1 MKNLLLIAMLLIV
14 WQANAQV
21 GINDDNSAP
30 DPSAMLDV
38 RSSDKGFLPPRMTTA
53 QMNSIVAPVAG
64 LLVYNTSVNALY
76 WYDGTNW
83 QQFNEFNFVEQDPV
97 FALHPASSITNDLLN
112 DWNTAYG
119 WGNHALAGYL
129 TSYTET
135 DPLFYAHPASWIS
148 AGDINNWNQAYANR
162 LVSVH
167 GSTPLSLQLQN
178 NQLTGSI
185 QPASAVQSGYLT
197 ANDWNTFNN
206 KQSQLTFGHVT
217 SPDMV
222 VTGGNNAVYGNGLNL
237 TINKGNLSETY
248 SSVLTITGGANA
260 VLGTGTTI
268 RVNQATS
275 SQSGYLSS
283 ADWNTFNNKQ
293 NALTFGNLTS
303 SDITVTGGSSAV
315 KGGGATLS
323 VKKGN
328 LTESGSSV
336 LTITNGSNAV
346 LGTSGTSLQV
356 KQAGASQSGYL
367 SSGDWNSFNDKVS
380 SQWTANGT
388 KLHYNTGNVGIG
400 TSNPQSKVDIAGNA
414 VIGDAYSGLI
424 TGPANGLAVEGKLG
438 VGTPTPVSS
447 ASLEISSTTTGVLL
461 PRMTRAQRNAI
472 ATPADGLMVYCLN
485 CGTNGA
491 LSIFTNGTW
500 LTFSPCN
507 TQSPITGIH
516 QMSLGQVVWT
526 WQEVNGAVGY
536 KWNTVADFETATD
549 LGAVIT
555 KTETGTQCDTTY
567 TRYIWAYSNCG
578 ESVMTAIFTT
588 VPATPPETP
597 VEGIHTATQTSI
609 TWNWSP
615 VSGASGYKW
624 NIVNDFASAIDMGTN
639 TTYTETGDTCGA
651 ELTRFVWAY
660 NGCGIST
667 VNTITQATLP
677 CWLCGYSVLTI
688 AHETFGGVAPVNKTT
703 SYGTVTN
710 IPGEPTKC
718 WIAKNLGASQQA
730 TTVNDATEV
739 AAGWYWKFNRKQ
751 GYKHDGSSSVPSWTT
766 ASVNENSAW
775 LTTNDPCNLELGT
788 VWRLPSYSEWFNVD
802 NSGGWSNWSGPWS
815 SDLKLHAS
823 GNIIDSNGS
832 LDNRGS
838 IGYFWSATQNTSAY
852 GWDFQIGSGI
862 SSMTYNNKAHG
873 FAIRCLRDN

>member
-1 MKNLLLIAMLLIV
+1 MKNLVLLIALLSLV
-14 WQANAQV
+14 WQATAQV
-21 GINDDNSAP
+21 SINDDNSAP

-53 QMNSIVAPVAG
+53 QMNGIVAPVAG

-76 WYDGTNW
+76 WYDGTHW

-97 FALHPASSITNDLLN
+97 FALHPASSITNDLVN

-119 WGNHALAGYL
+119 WGNHALAGYLTSYTETDPIFGTHPAFGITQPHIDQWNTAYSWGNHALAGYL

-148 AGDINNWNQAYANR
+148 TGDINNWNQAYANR

-315 KGGGATLS
+315 KGSGTTLS

-328 LTESGSSV
+328 LIESGSSV
-336 LTITNGSNAV
+336 LSITNGSNAV

-356 KQAGASQSGYL
+356 KQAGALQSGYL

-380 SQWTANGT
+380 SQWTSNGT

-400 TSNPQSKVDIAGNA
+400 TSDPQSKVSIAGNA
-414 VIGDAYSGLI
+414 SIGSSYSSN
-424 TGPANGLAVEGKLG
+424 TNAPENGLLVEGQVG
-438 VGTPTPVSS
+438 VGTSNPIASAALEVKSVSQGF
-447 ASLEISSTTTGVLL
+447 LP
-461 PRMTRAQRNAI
+461 PRMTMAQRDAI
-472 ATPADGLMVYCLN
+472 ASPVDGLIIICTD
-485 CGTNGA
+485 CGNLGN
-491 LSIFTNGTW
+491 LQMYFNNTW
-500 LTFSPCN
+500 NPLAFNRYPMAN
-507 TQSPITGIH
+507 NVTQTGNP
-516 QMSLGQVVWT
+516 
-526 WQEVNGAVGY
+526 EVNYTLTGSYQYLDVDNDPEGATIF
-536 KWNTVADFETATD
+536 KWYRADDASGLNETVISGATSTTYALVED
-549 LGAVIT
+549 
-555 KTETGTQCDTTY
+555 DTTK
-567 TRYIWAYSNCG
+567 YIRFS
-578 ESVMTAIFTT
+578 
-588 VPATPPETP
+588 ATP
-597 VEGIHTATQTSI
+597 GAQ
-609 TWNWSP
+609 
-615 VSGASGYKW
+615 SGASPGSEIKAATF
-624 NIVNDFASAIDMGTN
+624 IGP
-639 TTYTETGDTCGA
+639 
-651 ELTRFVWAY
+651 
-660 NGCGIST
+660 
-667 VNTITQATLP
+667 ITL
-677 CWLCGYSVLTI
+677 WLCGTSTLTI
-688 AHETFGGVAPVNKTT
+688 NHVSSGGVAPVNKITT
-703 SYGTVTN
+703 YGTVTN
-710 IPGEPTKC
+710 IPGEPSKC
-718 WIAKNLGASQQA
+718 WITSNLGSDHQA
-730 TTVNDATEV
+730 TAVNDVTE
-739 AAGWYWKFNRKQ
+739 ASAGWYWQFNRKQ
-751 GYKHDGSSSVPSWTT
+751 GYKHDGSTRTPNTT
-766 ASVNENSAW
+766 WITSIIENTDW
-775 LTTNDPCNLELGT
+775 LTTNDPCNLELGAA
-788 VWRLPSYSEWFNVD
+788 WRLPTYTEWNSVNNTGGWTNWNGPWGTGLNLHANGYLDYSSGSLAGRGSYGHCWSSTQYSTGNGWYLFFYSSYSGMSNYGYKA
-802 NSGGWSNWSGPWS
+802 GGLGV
-815 SDLKLHAS
+815 
-823 GNIIDSNGS
+823 
-832 LDNRGS
+832 
-838 IGYFWSATQNTSAY
+838 
-852 GWDFQIGSGI
+852 
-862 SSMTYNNKAHG
+862 
-873 FAIRCLRDN
+873 RCLREN